1 MKGEKF
7 TADNP
12 TPKPG
17 KRTTVSGRP
26 IPDSFFENET
36 DEAAVL
42 ESEAISEKQIDKEE
56 AAIDALLEG
65 DDTLFNKL
73 KY

>member
-17 KRTTVSGRP
+17 KRATAIGTP
-26 IPDSFFENET
+26 TPDEFFANET
-36 DEAAVL
+36 DEAAAL
-42 ESEAISEKQIDKEE
+42 KSEKISARQRRRRRLFLGD
-56 AAIDALLEG
+56 LLDR
-65 DDTLFNKL
+65 DDSAFDDLD
-73 KY
+73 Y

>member
-17 KRTTVSGRP
+17 KRTDRVGNP
-26 IPDSFFENET
+26 IPDDFFENES

-42 ESEAISEKQIDKEE
+42 KSEKISERKIDKEE

-65 DDTLFNKL
+65 DDRAFDDLV
-73 KY
+73 Y